1 MISDYISFEHAL
13 KQTNM
18 KTLQTRRMNLILK
31 FGVKALKNER
41 FKDWFV
47 EEIPQREIVTRNK
60 KPMKLFKEKKR
71 WHSEIW
77 KKQFANHDQTPF
89 LALTIACPPPGS
101 KMN

>member
-1 MISDYISFEHAL
+1 
-13 KQTNM
+13 
-18 KTLQTRRMNLILK
+18 MNLILK

-71 WHSEIW
+71 WHSEI
-77 KKQFANHDQTPF
+77 
-89 LALTIACPPPGS
+89 
-101 KMN
+101 